1 MQHIIIIQPHTFSCS
16 TSTFLNN
23 AAVPFKTLSSSSSNK
38 PLYAGTGVI
47 FRHMRSPLGFKQM
60 SFQSAVNS
68 SSEEQNSSTSA
79 ETTRKVIEHICLL
92 KAKADLSDEDEKDML
107 DFLYTCQYQM
117 PGILAISLGRISY
130 QKLESYTHAV
140 FMRFQKKEDLAKF
153 YENPFYLGVLKD
165 HVTPYCHE
173 LTFFD
178 YESEVEDDILPI
190 FRKGEEFNFGVEFI
204 LLLAFKE
211 SSLGEVADDALTSLS
226 KLLMEF
232 PSLIVQATKGSN
244 FNPGSK
250 DYTHAIVIRFRSC
263 ELCFQSMTFMFTFA
277 SFCI

>member
-1 MQHIIIIQPHTFSCS
+1 MSSLTNSPDHSSQEDDENHRISFSES
-16 TSTFLNN
+16 RHGFDVLLTRLQRNRTR
-23 AAVPFKTLSSSSSNK
+23 A
-38 PLYAGTGVI
+38 PLRDNEEKSYRT
-47 FRHMRSPLGFKQM
+47 HMFAQSKGGFYLTK
-60 SFQSAVNS
+60 N
-68 SSEEQNSSTSA
+68 
-79 ETTRKVIEHICLL
+79 
-92 KAKADLSDEDEKDML
+92 EKRIA

-117 PGILAISLGRISY
+117 PGILAISLDEGRPWP
-130 QKLESYTHAV
+130 
-140 FMRFQKKEDLAKF
+140 KF
-153 YENPFYLGVLKD
+153 YEQSFNLGVLKD

-173 LTFFD
+173 LTYFD

-211 SSLGEVADDALTSLS
+211 SSLGEVVDDALTSFS

-263 ELCFQSMTFMFTFA
+263 ELCFQSMTFKLFTFA
-277 SFCI
+277 SFITDDSFLVLPQPMHSKFSWTVRNLKMVTSQAILVHGSSVCLQKACNYFP